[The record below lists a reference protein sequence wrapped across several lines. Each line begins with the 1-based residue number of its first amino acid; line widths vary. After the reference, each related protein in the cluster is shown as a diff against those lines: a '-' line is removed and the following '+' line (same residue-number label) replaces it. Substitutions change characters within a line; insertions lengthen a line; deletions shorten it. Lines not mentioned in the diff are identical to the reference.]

1 MFKRVFTI
9 IYGLYHRGGIHQIVF
24 ISFTLS
30 ALITIMMAAVTFY
43 MRFSNQIDGSLNAQ
57 NHTVVEQANRSLNTY
72 LANMI
77 RLSDSVNFHTIKN
90 TDVASQNISDQLQL
104 LYDANNSYVKNITLF
119 SSNGRIVATAPP
131 AILKSGVDVTR
142 EPWFVK
148 ALEQTENLHF
158 SAPSV
163 QKIYVDTENQ
173 YSWVISLSCAA
184 EITEG
189 KSVTTG
195 VLLIDLR
202 YSGISELFNN
212 INLTNN
218 GYIYLIDRDGRIIYH
233 PKHQLLASGLWEDA
247 QLDIGLASYRDGD
260 YDIDGSNIGG
270 RPGGADA
277 GSGISGTPGDA
288 DAGSGVGG
296 TPGGTA
302 GGRPGGGRGI
312 SGSRS
317 VIIRSAGYTGWSL
330 IGVIPQR
337 GLTMD
342 SQQNILFMLAISLL
356 YFSIIVLVNFILANR
371 LTDPIKKLELSV
383 QQAELGLAGPR
394 IYSGGSHE
402 IRQLGRSIQQ
412 MVDLMRKL
420 TDEIVEEQ
428 TKKQKSELNAL
439 QAQINPHF
447 LYNTL
452 DSLVWMIEKGNPD
465 DALKIVSALARFF
478 RLSLSKGMN
487 IITVRDELEHARNYL
502 MIQKMRYRNKF
513 DYIVEAEDATLELS
527 SIKLVLQPI
536 VENAIYHSMDY
547 MLDGEGLIRVSAKL
561 EGGDLRLCVEDN
573 GLGMSPEAMEQMFTK
588 STPGSPGSGIGIKN
602 VNDRIKLYF
611 GDAYGVSIE
620 SEPDEGA
627 RVTLRMPAVK
637 YTAASEPS

>member
-1 MFKRVFTI
+1 MLKKTFNR
-9 IYGLYHRGGIHQIVF
+9 IYELYHQSSIHYIVF

-30 ALITIMMAAVTFY
+30 ALVTIVMAAVTFY
-43 MRFSNQIDGSLNAQ
+43 MRFSNQIDASLNAQ
-57 NHTVVEQANRSLNTY
+57 NRTVVEQAIRSLNTY

-90 TDVASQNISDQLQL
+90 MDVASQDVGDQLQL
-104 LYDANNSYVKNITLF
+104 LYDANSNYVKNIALF
-119 SSNGRIVATAPP
+119 SSGGRIVATAPP
-131 AILKSGVDVTR
+131 SVLKAGVNIKN
-142 EPWFVK
+142 EPWFIK

-163 QKIYVDTENQ
+163 QNIYVDTENQ
-173 YSWVISLSCAA
+173 YNWVISLSCAA

-189 KSVTTG
+189 KSVMTG

-202 YSGISELFNN
+202 YNGISELFNN
-212 INLTNN
+212 IKLANN
-218 GYIYLIDRDGRIIYH
+218 GYIYLIDRENNIIYH
-233 PKHQLLASGLWEDA
+233 PKHQLLSSGLWEDA
-247 QLDIGLASYRDGD
+247 GLGAGPADLEGGGYNARSGSGAGPAGYRDGD
-260 YDIDGSNIGG
+260 YNIGTG
-270 RPGGADA
+270 GGA
-277 GSGISGTPGDA
+277 
-288 DAGSGVGG
+288 
-296 TPGGTA
+296 
-302 GGRPGGGRGI
+302 
-312 SGSRS
+312 RS
-317 VIIRSAGYTGWSL
+317 VIARSAGYTGWSL
-330 IGVIPQR
+330 IGVIPRQ

-342 SQQNILFMLAISLL
+342 GRQNFMFMLAVSLTYL
-356 YFSIIVLVNFILANR
+356 SIIVFVNFILANK

-383 QQAELGLAGPR
+383 QQAELGLASPN

-452 DSLVWMIEKGNPD
+452 DSLVWMIEKGNPE

-513 DYIVEAEDATLELS
+513 DYEIVADEETLGLS

-547 MLDGEGLIRVSAKL
+547 MLDGEGMIRVEAVID
-561 EGGDLRLCVEDN
+561 GGDLRLRVEDN
-573 GLGMSPEAMEQMFTK
+573 GLGMSSEAVERMFTK
-588 STPGSPGSGIGIKN
+588 NTPGSPGSGIGIRN
-602 VNDRIKLYF
+602 VHDRITLYF
-611 GDAYGVSIE
+611 GDAYGVSIA
-620 SEPDEGA
+620 SEPDEGTC
-627 RVTLRMPAVK
+627 VTLRMPAVK
-637 YTAASEPS
+637 YVGEESI